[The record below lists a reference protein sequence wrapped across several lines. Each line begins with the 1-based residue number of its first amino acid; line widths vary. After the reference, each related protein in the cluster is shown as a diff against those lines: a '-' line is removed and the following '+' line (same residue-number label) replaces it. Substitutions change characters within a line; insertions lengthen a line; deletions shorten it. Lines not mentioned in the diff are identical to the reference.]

1 LESDT
6 RIQIILIFIYRWLF
20 NLVEENSDII
30 ESPAFKEYQTGTRTK
45 IKAPWW
51 WIIIIGIITAI
62 VSLLTPMAL
71 NFIIG
76 LYGIPAGFVI
86 ALRNKTLSFLVSF
99 RYSSYSAIIFSLFF
113 FVAGVILVVTEAA
126 TVGQFFE
133 GAGGFFLS
141 CLIICL
147 YNCFSFGLGALFGT
161 IAAGVIDDRS

>member
-1 LESDT
+1 M
-6 RIQIILIFIYRWLF
+6 I
-20 NLVEENSDII
+20 EENSDII

-45 IKAPWW
+45 IKTPWL

-62 VSLLTPMAL
+62 VSLLTNVFASSVLGNPMAL

-99 RYSSYSAIIFSLFF
+99 RYSSYSAVIFSLFF
-113 FVAGVILVVTEAA
+113 FIAGVILVVTEAA

-161 IAAGVIDDRS
+161 IAAGVIDDRG